1 MKHDEE
7 IALRLLLIESGLT
20 DEEVLTKVTDLVS
33 RFAIAA
39 YTAAGLRAFGTD
51 VNPKAP
57 QIGEL
62 DFMGEHRGPAF
73 SSPLS
78 YKCKEMMSNGR
89 TTNAFDAS
97 SSGHLAGRA

>member
-39 YTAAGLRAFGTD
+39 YTEG
-51 VNPKAP
+51 
-57 QIGEL
+57 QGEGFAQAQF
-62 DFMGEHRGPAF
+62 DFEVSA
-73 SSPLS
+73 
-78 YKCKEMMSNGR
+78 
-89 TTNAFDAS
+89 
-97 SSGHLAGRA
+97 

>member
-39 YTAAGLRAFGTD
+39 YTDGQSEGFTQA
-51 VNPKAP
+51 
-57 QIGEL
+57 QL
-62 DFMGEHRGPAF
+62 DLE
-73 SSPLS
+73 
-78 YKCKEMMSNGR
+78 CE
-89 TTNAFDAS
+89 AS
-97 SSGHLAGRA
+97 A

>member
-39 YTAAGLRAFGTD
+39 YTDGQSEGFTQAR
-51 VNPKAP
+51 
-57 QIGEL
+57 L
-62 DFMGEHRGPAF
+62 DLEFE
-73 SSPLS
+73 
-78 YKCKEMMSNGR
+78 
-89 TTNAFDAS
+89 AS
-97 SSGHLAGRA
+97 A